1 MGVADL
7 TLEHTKGKFDM
18 NKLLSNC
25 FKDMIEI
32 NKFKKK
38 NQSCDLYQAIK

>member
-7 TLEHTKGKFDM
+7 TLEHTKGEFDM

-25 FKDMIEI
+25 SKDMIEI
-32 NKFKKK
+32 KKK
-38 NQSCDLYQAIK
+38 KKSCHLYQAMK